1 MVSWLPFA
9 VSGKA
14 GIIST
19 IAVLFTSDD
28 EFTLIRLSAGRRDGK
43 GMGFAERL
51 DAPSSFYLK

>member
-1 MVSWLPFA
+1 LPFA